1 MCKKFAIETGSY
13 KQQTRPALLLSL
25 KTAKNEKSGQTKVT
39 AFYWAISIV
48 YMGAPASVKRA
59 AVLPTT
65 DGDDY
70 SELWRTLRR
79 R

>member
-1 MCKKFAIETGSY
+1 
-13 KQQTRPALLLSL
+13 
-25 KTAKNEKSGQTKVT
+25 
-39 AFYWAISIV
+39 
-48 YMGAPASVKRA
+48 MGAPASVKRA